1 MRVKRPTEVSPLAP
15 LEEALAASV
24 SSISNRRIINP
35 RVDVGPPVRGYLL
48 GRLIHDN
55 LTYLRGLYV
64 IPEELTGVLSGGI
77 QFNQFFQIAN
87 RVVKER
93 EGVLPSGVPGC
104 DPISEVGYSVRTGR
118 RKLLDISRH
127 LIWNLV

>member
-1 MRVKRPTEVSPLAP
+1 MYVRVKKPTEVSPLAP
-15 LEEALAASV
+15 LEEALAVSV

-64 IPEELTGVLSGGI
+64 IPEELTGVQNL
-77 QFNQFFQIAN
+77 
-87 RVVKER
+87 
-93 EGVLPSGVPGC
+93 
-104 DPISEVGYSVRTGR
+104 YVRG
-118 RKLLDISRH
+118 LMISRYH
-127 LIWNLV
+127 QKCRFIPQ